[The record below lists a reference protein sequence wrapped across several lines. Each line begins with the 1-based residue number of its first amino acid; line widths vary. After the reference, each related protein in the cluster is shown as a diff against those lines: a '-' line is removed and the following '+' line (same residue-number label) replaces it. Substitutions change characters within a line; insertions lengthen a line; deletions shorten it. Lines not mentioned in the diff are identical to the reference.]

1 MNTNQNF
8 TKLSKLFPDLATKLL
23 ERSNYWNDSLET
35 IVKHLETSDEASNL
49 MSHQFWKHL
58 ISKFEPYHFNHDE
71 KMEFMQLIG
80 KLIKVNYGHE
90 KVEH

>member
-1 MNTNQNF
+1 MDTNQS
-8 TKLSKLFPDLATKLL
+8 LSHISKLFPSLATKLF
-23 ERSNYWNDSLET
+23 ERSNYWNQSLET
-35 IVKHLETSDEASNL
+35 IVKHMLTSDEGSNL

-58 ISKFEPYHFNHDE
+58 ISKFDPYHFNHDE
-71 KMEFMQLIG
+71 KMDFIQLIG